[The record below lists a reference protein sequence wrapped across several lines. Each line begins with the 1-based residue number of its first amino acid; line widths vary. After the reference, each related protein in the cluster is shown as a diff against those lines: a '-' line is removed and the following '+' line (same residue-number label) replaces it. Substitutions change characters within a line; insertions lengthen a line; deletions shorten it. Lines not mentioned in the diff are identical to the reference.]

1 MPVYLTDYSKDN
13 EHKEHKVTHLKPP
26 EKGKLAPMEEV
37 REFNG
42 LSPRSAVG
50 SPRALV
56 PWALR
61 PPTVDGS
68 FKSPLAMVHSIAR
81 RELLLK
87 DEREKIWAER
97 QDSLRQTFNRTM
109 TPRGLTIGPPTLPS
123 ASQAAVMLRLA
134 AADKHRKQLPFP
146 EKMPSLAPRL
156 SPRVMLPPPPMLGAP
171 GGRSPRQLSP
181 MRSPRQMTPR
191 SPRTAPGLD
200 PLATRHPSPDATM
213 SAKPELDERAAR
225 RAAAEAQYHEDRKG
239 LSKDQLME
247 TELKT
252 GAAAADAQTLEKQRR
267 MVAQA
272 IETKYKLLAKA
283 FREFDIDKSGALSP
297 FELEQ
302 AIKHFNFPF
311 AHEHVMQLALE
322 CADADGDGEISYA
335 EFVAALK
342 MEDTS
347 ASPFLAGKTDKDLQ
361 KELKTRDLGQ
371 MQKELASQREERRQQ
386 RVSEELKATSWAD
399 ARHQIVAQQLAAKG
413 LSADGGAV
421 QMAARQPSP
430 RMPSP
435 RMASPRHRAAPEP
448 PPPPPRKPSESHGPS
463 RMPEPPAKPK
473 RGGGRNSKVKVRKV
487 EVKEEVKALGMEDK
501 YEVEKAA
508 FFKSNQG
515 AMVDEYTSGG
525 QLADAKTLERERK
538 TIAESI
544 KTKYNLLTNAFRD
557 FDLDKS
563 GKLSLFEL
571 ELGIRSFNLPFPHE
585 HILQIA
591 KTYADQDDDGEIS
604 YAEFAAALSEVE
616 KAHNIGDK
624 LE

>member
-1 MPVYLTDYSKDN
+1 
-13 EHKEHKVTHLKPP
+13 
-26 EKGKLAPMEEV
+26 
-37 REFNG
+37 
-42 LSPRSAVG
+42 
-50 SPRALV
+50 
-56 PWALR
+56 
-61 PPTVDGS
+61 
-68 FKSPLAMVHSIAR
+68 
-81 RELLLK
+81 
-87 DEREKIWAER
+87 
-97 QDSLRQTFNRTM
+97 
-109 TPRGLTIGPPTLPS
+109 
-123 ASQAAVMLRLA
+123 
-134 AADKHRKQLPFP
+134 
-146 EKMPSLAPRL
+146 
-156 SPRVMLPPPPMLGAP
+156 
-171 GGRSPRQLSP
+171 
-181 MRSPRQMTPR
+181 
-191 SPRTAPGLD
+191 
-200 PLATRHPSPDATM
+200 M

-435 RMASPRHRAAPEP
+435 RM
-448 PPPPPRKPSESHGPS
+448 
-463 RMPEPPAKPK
+463 PEPPAKPK

>member
-1 MPVYLTDYSKDN
+1 
-13 EHKEHKVTHLKPP
+13 
-26 EKGKLAPMEEV
+26 
-37 REFNG
+37 
-42 LSPRSAVG
+42 
-50 SPRALV
+50 
-56 PWALR
+56 
-61 PPTVDGS
+61 
-68 FKSPLAMVHSIAR
+68 
-81 RELLLK
+81 
-87 DEREKIWAER
+87 
-97 QDSLRQTFNRTM
+97 
-109 TPRGLTIGPPTLPS
+109 
-123 ASQAAVMLRLA
+123 
-134 AADKHRKQLPFP
+134 
-146 EKMPSLAPRL
+146 
-156 SPRVMLPPPPMLGAP
+156 
-171 GGRSPRQLSP
+171 
-181 MRSPRQMTPR
+181 
-191 SPRTAPGLD
+191 
-200 PLATRHPSPDATM
+200 
-213 SAKPELDERAAR
+213 
-225 RAAAEAQYHEDRKG
+225 
-239 LSKDQLME
+239 ME